1 MHGDVM
7 HSDRGFTLIEA
18 LVGLAFV
25 SVMTTGLASLMVVST
40 GLIRDAREDTGAS
53 ALAIQKIE
61 QLGQAIGAGASVPLS
76 PDTSL
81 ETDVSG
87 FSDHP
92 DSYVRRWRVLSLPS
106 GVASLRV
113 VQVRV
118 LTSRR
123 LADSSGGSSVPAR
136 FPGDVILTTVAA
148 PR

>member
-1 MHGDVM
+1 MNN
-7 HSDRGFTLIEA
+7 DRGFTLVEA
-18 LVGLAFV
+18 LVALAFV

-40 GLIRDAREDTGAS
+40 GLIRDARDDTGAS

-61 QLGQAIGAGASVPLS
+61 QLHQSISAGGLVFLS

-81 ETDVSG
+81 DTDVPG

-92 DSYVRRWRVLSLPS
+92 DAYVRRWRVLSLPS
-106 GVASLRV
+106 GVSSMRL

-118 LTSRR
+118 IAARR
-123 LADSSGGSSVPAR
+123 LADTSGGSSVPAR
-136 FPGDVILTTVAA
+136 LPGEVVLTTVAA